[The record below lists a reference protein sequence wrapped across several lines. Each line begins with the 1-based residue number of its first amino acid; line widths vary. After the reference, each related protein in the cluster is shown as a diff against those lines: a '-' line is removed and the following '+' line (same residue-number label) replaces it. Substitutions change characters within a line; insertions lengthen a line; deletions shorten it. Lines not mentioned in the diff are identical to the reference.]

1 MNVPSLSTIQSYYL
15 VIRWRRN
22 RDAKYRRRTDIG
34 KEQIDVKI
42 ICGKCKNDRNV
53 KESNAIFNTTSRD
66 ARAPG
71 TCLKWRCLKV
81 IGLH

>member
-1 MNVPSLSTIQSYYL
+1 MQLSSIFEKKIVNVPSLSTIQSYYL

-53 KESNAIFNTTSRD
+53 KESNAIFNT
-66 ARAPG
+66 
-71 TCLKWRCLKV
+71 LRCLT
-81 IGLH
+81 L